1 MHSRRLTI
9 VGGLFSLLLATTSVA
24 HAGPV
29 QGTRAAQAPPDVELE
44 WEACGTTPEAEAA
57 DVECAR
63 APLPLDYDDPEGEQ
77 IEIAVGRVPAAD
89 PAQRIGSLFFNFGG
103 PGGPAVDYVQAA
115 GAGVF
120 ASLNQYFDIVAFDPR
135 GVGQSTPA
143 IDCEL
148 PPASGSPSLPTP
160 LDIDVDAVVADA
172 QDYVDACLDANGDIL
187 EHVSTANVARD
198 MDALRAAVGDEQL
211 SYLGFSYGTL
221 IGATYASLFPDNYRA
236 MVLDG
241 AIDPDQYLNDPALE
255 QSTLVAGFEDALD
268 RFLDACAADQLAC
281 SGFGGADPLAA
292 YDALL
297 GGAEATPIPVLNFP
311 EDPTPVTADEIRL
324 VTFQAL
330 YAKEAWG
337 VLALALAEAEQG
349 DASIFRE
356 LIILLSGGDPAFGDR
371 FFAISA
377 GEQQWPTDIDAYLE
391 RGAEEWTLY
400 PHFWFLGS
408 YNSIPYALWPAHDED
423 AFTGPFAADPSAP
436 PVLVVGN
443 SHDPA
448 TPYSGAVALTEQLG
462 NARLLTMDGDGHTAY
477 GGKSACI
484 DSATDSYLVSGTLPA
499 EGTVCPHE
507 VPFESPAP
515 APAPPV
521 EASVPTAAIRPVG
534 VLTGG

>member
-1 MHSRRLTI
+1 
-9 VGGLFSLLLATTSVA
+9 
-24 HAGPV
+24 
-29 QGTRAAQAPPDVELE
+29 
-44 WEACGTTPEAEAA
+44 
-57 DVECAR
+57 
-63 APLPLDYDDPEGEQ
+63 
-77 IEIAVGRVPAAD
+77 
-89 PAQRIGSLFFNFGG
+89 
-103 PGGPAVDYVQAA
+103 
-115 GAGVF
+115 
-120 ASLNQYFDIVAFDPR
+120 
-135 GVGQSTPA
+135 
-143 IDCEL
+143 
-148 PPASGSPSLPTP
+148 
-160 LDIDVDAVVADA
+160 
-172 QDYVDACLDANGDIL
+172 
-187 EHVSTANVARD
+187 VSTANVARD
-198 MDALRAAVGDEQL
+198 LDALRAAVGDEQL

-241 AIDPDQYLNDPALE
+241 AIDPDRFLNDPALE

-534 VLTGG
+534 VLTGW